1 MDNLMIFEGHKVEI
15 FDFNGTVLFNPR
27 HVGEC
32 LELTES
38 AVRMSIA
45 KMNEKQVIKLK
56 NLDVK
61 DTDIRK
67 LNNAGENFLTES
79 GVYKLIFK
87 SKKEQAEKFQ
97 DWVTDE
103 VLPAIRKNGGYL
115 AGQETMSDEEI
126 MAKALMVA
134 QKTINNK
141 NHIIEKQQKVIEELQ
156 PKASY
161 YDLVL
166 QCKDTIATTIIAKD
180 YGLTTVRFNS
190 MLKEFGIQYKQ
201 GETWLLYSK
210 YQGYG
215 YMVTKTHNFPDLDGV
230 QHTRI
235 HSYWT
240 QKGRLFLYDFLKEK
254 GILPMIERQE
264 IA

>member
-1 MDNLMIFEGHKVEI
+1 MNQLQIIDERELLGRDFRIYGTLDNPLFLAKDVAEWIEHSNSRMMLQGVDVEEKVCV
-15 FDFNGTVLFNPR
+15 NNPY
-27 HVGEC
+27 
-32 LELTES
+32 
-38 AVRMSIA
+38 A
-45 KMNEKQVIKLK
+45 LK
-56 NLDVK
+56 
-61 DTDIRK
+61 
-67 LNNAGENFLTES
+67 GQQEQWFLTED
-79 GVYKLIFK
+79 GLY
-87 SKKEQAEKFQ
+87 
-97 DWVTDE
+97 E
-103 VLPAIRKNGGYL
+103 VLMQSRKPIAKEFKKKVKEILKAIRTNGGYL
-115 AGQETMSDEEI
+115 AGQEAMSDEEI

-141 NHIIEKQQKVIEELQ
+141 NRIIEKQQKVIEELQ

-180 YGLTTVRFNS
+180 YGMAPMKFNL

-215 YMVTKTHNFPDLDGV
+215 YMATKTHNFPDLDGV
-230 QHTRI
+230 QHIRV

-240 QKGRLFLYDFLKEK
+240 QKGRLFLYNFLKDK
-254 GILPMIERQE
+254 GILPIIERQE

>member
-1 MDNLMIFEGHKVEI
+1 MDNLIIFQNAEFGQIRTVEI
-15 FDFNGTVLFNPR
+15 DGKPYF
-27 HVGEC
+27 VG
-32 LELTES
+32 S
-38 AVRMSIA
+38 DIA
-45 KMNEKQVIKLK
+45 KSLGYAIPSKAVNTHCKGVSKMEVPSNGGKQEMLIIPEGDVYRLITHSKLPSAE
-56 NLDVK
+56 
-61 DTDIRK
+61 R
-67 LNNAGENFLTES
+67 FES
-79 GVYKLIFK
+79 
-87 SKKEQAEKFQ
+87 
-97 DWVTDE
+97 WVFDE
-103 VLPAIRKNGGYL
+103 VLPSIRKNGGYL

-134 QKTINNK
+134 QKTISNK

-180 YGLTTVRFNS
+180 YGMAPMKFNL
-190 MLKEFGIQYKQ
+190 MLKEFGIQFKQ

-215 YMVTKTHNFPDLDGV
+215 YMATKTHNFPDLDGV

-254 GILPMIERQE
+254 GILPLIERQE

>member
-1 MDNLMIFEGHKVEI
+1 MQELQIFSNAEFGQVRTMAINNEPWFVGKDVASALGYEKATDAVRKHVNEDDRGISKIETPSGKQSMTIINESGLYALI
-15 FDFNGTVLFNPR
+15 FSSKL
-27 HVGEC
+27 
-32 LELTES
+32 ES
-38 AVRMSIA
+38 AKR
-45 KMNEKQVIKLK
+45 
-56 NLDVK
+56 
-61 DTDIRK
+61 
-67 LNNAGENFLTES
+67 
-79 GVYKLIFK
+79 FK
-87 SKKEQAEKFQ
+87 H
-97 DWVTDE
+97 WVTSE
-103 VLPAIRKNGGYL
+103 VLPSIRKNGGYL

-134 QKTINNK
+134 QKTISNK

-180 YGLTTVRFNS
+180 YGMAPMKFNL

-215 YMVTKTHNFPDLDGV
+215 YMATKTHNFPDLDGV

-254 GILPMIERQE
+254 GILPLIERQE